1 MSGSLFIN
9 TEKISAS
16 IAPIIQLRIIHEIH
30 SCFPDIE
37 VLPIGSVGHKHDNDF
52 HGDIDIA
59 IKVKDI
65 ETLEK
70 LINCVF
76 HYVPKITVESI
87 YIVSIAYPYKYN
99 GELKHVQCD
108 FMLMWD
114 NEYTA
119 FRYKCPNYSK
129 NESNYKVGAKIM
141 FSNMILNHC
150 LDELNKNLPD
160 DCFAKFDFRPMA
172 LYRYIINYKAEKWK
186 EEFISIN
193 PVEIA
198 GYVFKDSN
206 PNNFDTVESLWNA
219 IHSDNFKYPEEVKII
234 EKNWFVNCWRKGWTS
249 IKPEDFKL
257 QHWTNEEIWNH
268 IEQQKLINDINR
280 AFAKGRE
287 I

>member
-1 MSGSLFIN
+1 
-9 TEKISAS
+9 
-16 IAPIIQLRIIHEIH
+16 
-30 SCFPDIE
+30 
-37 VLPIGSVGHKHDNDF
+37 
-52 HGDIDIA
+52 
-59 IKVKDI
+59 
-65 ETLEK
+65 
-70 LINCVF
+70 
-76 HYVPKITVESI
+76 
-87 YIVSIAYPYKYN
+87 
-99 GELKHVQCD
+99 
-108 FMLMWD
+108 
-114 NEYTA
+114 
-119 FRYKCPNYSK
+119 
-129 NESNYKVGAKIM
+129 
-141 FSNMILNHC
+141 MILNHC